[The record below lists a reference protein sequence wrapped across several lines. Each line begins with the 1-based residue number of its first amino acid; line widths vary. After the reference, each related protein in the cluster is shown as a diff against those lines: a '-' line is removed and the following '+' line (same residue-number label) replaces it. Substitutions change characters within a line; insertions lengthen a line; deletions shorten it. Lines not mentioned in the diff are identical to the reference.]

1 MGLEKNEIGWI
12 GFFLYLVSLSAAMFI
27 FGMFVEH
34 RIVSDLLFLMY
45 VLGLTTTIGLLLF
58 VSTFDKKRKVKE

>member
-12 GFFLYLVSLSAAMFI
+12 GFFVFLLSLSAAMFI
-27 FGMFVEH
+27 FGMFAEH